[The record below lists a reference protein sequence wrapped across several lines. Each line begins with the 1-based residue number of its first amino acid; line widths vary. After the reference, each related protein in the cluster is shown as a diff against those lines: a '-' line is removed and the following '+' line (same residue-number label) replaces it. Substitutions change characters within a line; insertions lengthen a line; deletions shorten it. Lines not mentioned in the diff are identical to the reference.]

1 MALDLGRARLVEDH
15 VRVQV
20 LLRRESSVAELANE
34 GAWLG
39 VSQHVLMQ
47 SVFGGEGLAA
57 DFAREEEFIGSAVVR
72 VVGVASAGSDAAAGA
87 AAAVIVRMRCG

>member
-39 VSQHVLMQ
+39 VSQHVLLIQ
-47 SVFGGEGLAA
+47 LEIIGL
-57 DFAREEEFIGSAVVR
+57 D
-72 VVGVASAGSDAAAGA
+72 
-87 AAAVIVRMRCG
+87 